1 MVRAATGGGAGSGGT
16 SGRRHQTQGR
26 GGGFRLR
33 LHWGREPSGRMSI
46 ELSSARRMAAAVS
59 RQSRLDGHPSGDE
72 DRRWRAPEAWLSWRR
87 TEMLMGQWSMDLAPQ
102 PPSWPGAVPPSPS
115 MARCVCTGLFFEEKI
130 RTQLVVMQ

>member
-1 MVRAATGGGAGSGGT
+1 VVRAATGGGAGSGGT

-59 RQSRLDGHPSGDE
+59 RQSRLDGHPSGGE
-72 DRRWRAPEAWLSWRR
+72 DPRWRALEAWLSSAGGGRR
-87 TEMLMGQWSMDLAPQ
+87 
-102 PPSWPGAVPPSPS
+102 
-115 MARCVCTGLFFEEKI
+115 C
-130 RTQLVVMQ
+130 